1 MDTTLVQVFN
11 GENVISLLCL
21 IRSYQKCSKVLY
33 TLTINSFVQEVNE
46 MRNGGQHLF
55 PGEVQQWDHSEA
67 EMLQVVG
74 ELMYVHNGS
83 HQLWVIRVIQVA
95 NEESD
100 FISG

>member
-1 MDTTLVQVFN
+1 MDTTLGQVFN

-21 IRSYQKCSKVLY
+21 IRSYQKSSKVLCR
-33 TLTINSFVQEVNE
+33 LTINSFVQEVNE

-55 PGEVQQWDHSEA
+55 PREVQQRDHSEA
-67 EMLQVVG
+67 QMLQVVG
-74 ELMYVHNGS
+74 ELVYVHDGS
-83 HQLWVIRVIQVA
+83 HQLWVVRVIQVA